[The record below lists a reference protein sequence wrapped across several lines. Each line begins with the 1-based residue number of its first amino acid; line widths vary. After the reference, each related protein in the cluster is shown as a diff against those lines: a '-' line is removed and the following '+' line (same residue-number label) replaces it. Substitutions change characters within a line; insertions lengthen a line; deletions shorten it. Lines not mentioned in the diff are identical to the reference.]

1 LEGESRIKEKMK
13 KYANKTKQFLIK
25 HKKKILVGV
34 SAVSAVI
41 GTLAYFSQEKDDSSI
56 YKKYTNNFFK
66 NASDDELALEREK
79 VRLEYANAGLNN
91 ISDEKFNDL
100 FCLLNKFDNVIGERA
115 WNGEEP
121 RGPVHSENG
130 WYLSDDG

>member
-1 LEGESRIKEKMK
+1 MKEKIK
-13 KYANKTKQFLIK
+13 KYANKTKQFFIK

-41 GTLAYFSQEKDDSSI
+41 GTLAYFSQEKEGSST
-56 YKKYTNNFFK
+56 YKKYTKNFFK
-66 NASDDELALEREK
+66 NASNDELEIEREK

-91 ISDEKFNDL
+91 ISDEKFNEL
-100 FCLLNKFDNVIGERA
+100 FWLLNKFDNVMGERA

-130 WYLSDDG
+130 WYLSDDD